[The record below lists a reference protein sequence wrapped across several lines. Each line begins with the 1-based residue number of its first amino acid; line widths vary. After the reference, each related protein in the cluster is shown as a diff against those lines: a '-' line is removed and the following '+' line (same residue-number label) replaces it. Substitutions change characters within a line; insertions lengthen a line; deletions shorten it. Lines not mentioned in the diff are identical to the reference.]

1 MPRGSP
7 VTGTQLGGSAV
18 GPPVTAPVI
27 APRLV
32 EIHNLNKCQYFIIFH
47 YYHCYYNGLKKLM
60 QYKTYKINR
69 NLSVVDNI
77 ST

>member
-18 GPPVTAPVI
+18 GATGDRAGDRAKI
-27 APRLV
+27 SRN
-32 EIHNLNKCQYFIIFH
+32 NLNKCQYFTIFH
-47 YYHCYYNGLKKLM
+47 YYHRYYNGLKKLM